1 LVFFNRDT
9 FADTFDVQYR
19 IRRAD
24 GAERWIHDRGYAIRD
39 ASGRIV
45 RIAGR
50 ATDITEA
57 KILELSLR

>member
-1 LVFFNRDT
+1 MSEASRRFPT
-9 FADTFDVQYR
+9 PW
-19 IRRAD
+19 RAD
-24 GAERWIHDRGYAIRD
+24 KTPGGYAIRD